1 MIDMEHHTPVD
12 PDTISDDDAW
22 FNGLSFIK
30 DIKVRPVKSSISI
43 GPTMSAVNESIPGK
57 YGNFYEGMNYES
69 REISFQVYAHC
80 GTDERLEQEIRENI
94 AQAFIKFNPNN
105 PTLEYQLV
113 FGNERVSGFG
123 YHSHKHYVGHVTS
136 IGTPQY
142 LHDDQTRDFTVDIV
156 FECSDPR
163 AYLPM
168 RTVQGVFSSNDNTE
182 VKINY
187 NDGTAPAEF
196 EAEIMYASDKAA
208 KHVGLITDSGGVMAI
223 GDDSDEV
230 GSWSSSSGTSET
242 NNLIPTKWDPTNLV
256 DIANSVSGTLSNWVT
271 DQATVKQNFA
281 NIQWGHDSV
290 GQTIGGAVKTDGTKI
305 TVGTRK
311 VKGYKP
317 SEYPKNKALKST
329 DGKSY
334 SVQNY
339 GSDAVMR
346 TVKDGKP
353 NGTPWYGPVIV
364 STGIIPTDTST
375 TMKNFKIT
383 FRIHHTKFGNKHPHN
398 ARAMGDIE
406 FMLLDENNNAF
417 FRTGIKD
424 SSTGEAPRLIMQF
437 CKPGSKWSD
446 TKNVLTLVSDAKTA
460 LKGQTKKNDQ
470 RVKVPYKTKSITTLV
485 KKVVSKTTRHSISSS
500 TRTTKSKRTGKHRS
514 KRNSTSTNSKTGT
527 TTSTSTTTHG
537 GSTTSTSTTTK
548 TEKKTS
554 YQYQYHTEKTK
565 NEENAFTNGWIE
577 VTLSRE
583 FGKYYI
589 EAYKLDGN
597 GKHKKGGWS
606 FTKYKKTPV
615 PKVPTG
621 DVSLTRVA
629 CGFFKHSIM
638 EDTVTPFEIYKSCS
652 LTMTHCSIW
661 AMNQEYYN
669 MYAPKTAKKYP
680 NLTISKGDHVTFS
693 SIETKVEKNDVAA
706 QPSWG
711 TNYPSLTP
719 QKINTLHFKTDG
731 DLTGAIYKIEWA
743 PRML

>member
-57 YGNFYEGMNYES
+57 YGNFYEGINYES
-69 REISFQVYAHC
+69 KEISFQIFAKC

-94 AQAFIKFNPNN
+94 AQAFIKFNPSN

-113 FGNERVSGFG
+113 FGNESASGFG
-123 YHSHKHYVGHVTS
+123 YHAHKHYIGHVTS
-136 IGTPQY
+136 IGSPQY
-142 LHDDQTRDFTVDIV
+142 LHDDETRDFTCDIT

-168 RTVQGVFSSNDNTE
+168 HTVQGVFTSNDNAE

-196 EAEIMYASDKAA
+196 EAQVLYANGKAA
-208 KHVGLITDSGGVMAI
+208 HHVGFITDSGGVMAI
-223 GDDSDEV
+223 GDDSSEV
-230 GSWSSSSGTSET
+230 GGWTSSSGTSET
-242 NNLIPTKWDPTNLV
+242 NNLIPAKWDPTNLV
-256 DIANSVSGTLSNWVT
+256 DIANSVSGTLANWVT
-271 DQATVKQNFA
+271 DQAAISQNFA

-290 GQTIGGAVKTDGTKI
+290 GQTIGGSVATEGTKI
-305 TVGTRK
+305 TVGIRK

-317 SEYPKNKALKST
+317 SEYPKNKELKAT

-339 GSDAVMR
+339 GTDDVMR
-346 TVKDGKP
+346 TVNNGVP
-353 NGTPWYGPVIV
+353 TGTPWYGPVIV
-364 STGIIPTDTST
+364 STGIIPADTST
-375 TMKNFKIT
+375 NMNNFKIT
-383 FRIHHTKFGNKHPHN
+383 FRIHHTKYGNGHPHN

-406 FMLLDENNNAF
+406 FMMLDSSNNAF
-417 FRTGIKD
+417 FRAGIKD
-424 SSTGEAPRLIMQF
+424 SSTGEAPTLIMQF
-437 CKPGSKWSD
+437 CKPGSAWGDSA
-446 TKNVLTLVSDAKTA
+446 NVLTLVSDSKAA
-460 LKGQTKKNDQ
+460 LRGQTKRNDQ
-470 RVKVPYKTKSITTLV
+470 VVRVPYKTRSITTIV
-485 KKVVSKTTRHSISSS
+485 KKVVSNTSRRSTSST
-500 TRTTKSKRTGKHRS
+500 TRTTKTKRRGKSRS
-514 KRNSTSTNSKTGT
+514 TTSHSGS
-527 TTSTSTTTHG
+527 STSTTTR
-537 GSTTSTSTTTK
+537 
-548 TEKKTS
+548 TEKNTS
-554 YQYQYHTEKTK
+554 YQYSYYTEKTK

-583 FGKYYI
+583 FGKFYI
-589 EAYKLDGN
+589 EAYKLDSNGN
-597 GKHKKGGWS
+597 HMKGGWS
-606 FTKYKKTPV
+606 FTKYKTAPV
-615 PKVPTG
+615 PNVPTG

-638 EDTVTPFEIYKSCS
+638 EDTVTPFEIYRSCS
-652 LTMTHCSIW
+652 LSMTHCSIW
-661 AMNQEYYN
+661 AMNEEYYN
-669 MYAPKTAKKYP
+669 MYAPKDIKTYP
-680 NLTISKGDHVTFS
+680 NVTISSGDHVTFS

-711 TNYPSLTP
+711 TNYPTLTP
-719 QKINTLHFKTDG
+719 QKINTLHFKSDG
-731 DLTGAIYKIEWA
+731 DLTGATYKIEWA

>member
-57 YGNFYEGMNYES
+57 YGNFYEGINYES
-69 REISFQVYAHC
+69 REINFQIFAKC

-94 AQAFIKFNPNN
+94 AQAFIKFNPSN

-113 FGNERVSGFG
+113 FGNESASGFG
-123 YHSHKHYVGHVTS
+123 YHAHKHYIGHVTS
-136 IGTPQY
+136 IGAPQY
-142 LHDDQTRDFTVDIV
+142 LHDDETRDFTCDIT

-168 RTVQGVFSSNDNTE
+168 HRVQGVFDSNDNAE

-196 EAEIMYASDKAA
+196 EAEVLYASGKAA
-208 KHVGLITDSGGVMAI
+208 RHVGFITDSGGVMAI
-223 GDDSDEV
+223 GDDHSEV
-230 GSWSSSSGTSET
+230 GGWSSSSGTSET
-242 NNLIPTKWDPTNLV
+242 NNLIPAKWDPTNLV
-256 DIANSVSGTLSNWVT
+256 DIANTVSGTLANWVT
-271 DQATVKQNFA
+271 DQAVISQNFA

-290 GQTIGGAVKTDGTKI
+290 GQTIGGAVTTEGTKI

-317 SEYPKNKALKST
+317 SEYPKNKELKPT

-339 GSDAVMR
+339 GTDEVMR
-346 TVKDGKP
+346 RTNNGVP

-364 STGIIPTDTST
+364 STGIIPADTST
-375 TMKNFKIT
+375 TMNNFKIT
-383 FRIHHTKFGNKHPHN
+383 FRIHHTKYGNGHPHN

-406 FMLLDENNNAF
+406 FLLLDASNNAF
-417 FRTGIKD
+417 FRAGVKD
-424 SSTGEAPRLIMQF
+424 SSTGEAPTLIMQF
-437 CKPGSKWSD
+437 CKPGSAWSD
-446 TKNVLTLVSDAKTA
+446 KANVLTLVSDSKAA
-460 LKGQTKKNDQ
+460 LRGQTKRNDQ
-470 RVKVPYKTKSITTLV
+470 IVRVPYKTKSITTIV
-485 KKVVSKTTRHSISSS
+485 RKIVSKTSRKSTSSTTRTSKTKRRGKSRAITSHSSS
-500 TRTTKSKRTGKHRS
+500 
-514 KRNSTSTNSKTGT
+514 
-527 TTSTSTTTHG
+527 STSTTTRA
-537 GSTTSTSTTTK
+537 
-548 TEKKTS
+548 EKKTS
-554 YQYQYHTEKTK
+554 YQYSYYTEKTK

-583 FGKYYI
+583 FGKFYI
-589 EAYKLDGN
+589 EAYKLDSNGN
-597 GKHKKGGWS
+597 HMKGGWS
-606 FTKYKKTPV
+606 FTKYKSTPV
-615 PKVPTG
+615 PNVPTG
-621 DVSLTRVA
+621 DVSLSRVA

-638 EDTVTPFEIYKSCS
+638 EDTVTPFEIYRSCS
-652 LTMTHCSIW
+652 LSMTHCSIW

-669 MYAPKTAKKYP
+669 RFAPRDIKHYP
-680 NLTISKGDHVTFS
+680 NVTVSRGDHVTFS
-693 SIETKVEKNDVAA
+693 SIETTVKKNGTAA

-711 TNYPSLTP
+711 TNYPTLTP
-719 QKINTLHFKTDG
+719 QKINTLHFKSDG
-731 DLTGAIYKIEWA
+731 DLTGATYKIEWA

>member
-57 YGNFYEGMNYES
+57 YGNFYEGINYES
-69 REISFQVYAHC
+69 REISFQIFAKC

-94 AQAFIKFNPNN
+94 AQAFIKFNPSN
-105 PTLEYQLV
+105 PTQEYELV
-113 FGNERVSGFG
+113 FGNENVSGFG
-123 YHSHKHYVGHVTS
+123 YHAHKHYIGHVTN
-136 IGTPQY
+136 IGAPQY
-142 LHDDQTRDFTVDIV
+142 LHDDGTRDFTCNIT

-168 RTVQGVFSSNDNTE
+168 HRVQGVFDSNDNAE

-196 EAEIMYASDKAA
+196 EAEVLYASGKAA
-208 KHVGLITDSGGVMAI
+208 HHVGFITDSGGVMAI
-223 GDDSDEV
+223 GDDHSEV
-230 GSWSSSSGTSET
+230 GGWSSSSGTSET
-242 NNLIPTKWDPTNLV
+242 NNLIPAKWDPTNLV
-256 DIANSVSGTLSNWVT
+256 DIANTVSGTLANWVT
-271 DQATVKQNFA
+271 DQAVISQNFA

-290 GQTIGGAVKTDGTKI
+290 GQTIGGAVTTEGTKI

-317 SEYPKNKALKST
+317 SEYPKNKELKPT

-339 GSDAVMR
+339 GTDEVMR
-346 TVKDGKP
+346 RTNNGVP

-364 STGIIPTDTST
+364 STGIIPADTST
-375 TMKNFKIT
+375 TMNNFKIT
-383 FRIHHTKFGNKHPHN
+383 FRIHHTKYGNGHPHN

-406 FMLLDENNNAF
+406 FLLLDASNNAF
-417 FRTGIKD
+417 FRAGVKD
-424 SSTGEAPRLIMQF
+424 SSTGEAPTLIMQF
-437 CKPGSKWSD
+437 CKPGSAWSD
-446 TKNVLTLVSDAKTA
+446 KANVLTLVSDSKAA
-460 LKGQTKKNDQ
+460 LRGQTKRNDQ
-470 RVKVPYKTKSITTLV
+470 IVRVPYKTKSITTIV
-485 KKVVSKTTRHSISSS
+485 RKIVSKTSRKSTSSTTRTSKTKRRGKSRAITSHSSS
-500 TRTTKSKRTGKHRS
+500 
-514 KRNSTSTNSKTGT
+514 
-527 TTSTSTTTHG
+527 STSTTTRA
-537 GSTTSTSTTTK
+537 
-548 TEKKTS
+548 EKKTS
-554 YQYQYHTEKTK
+554 YQYSYYTEKTK

-583 FGKYYI
+583 FGKFYI
-589 EAYKLDGN
+589 EAYKLDSNGN
-597 GKHKKGGWS
+597 HMKGGWS
-606 FTKYKKTPV
+606 FTKYKSTPV
-615 PKVPTG
+615 PNVPTG
-621 DVSLTRVA
+621 DVSLSRVA

-638 EDTVTPFEIYKSCS
+638 EDTVTPFEIYRSCS
-652 LTMTHCSIW
+652 LSMTHCSIW

-669 MYAPKTAKKYP
+669 RFAPRDIKHYP
-680 NLTISKGDHVTFS
+680 NVTVSRGDHVTFS
-693 SIETKVEKNDVAA
+693 SIETTVKKNGTAA

-711 TNYPSLTP
+711 TNYPTLTP
-719 QKINTLHFKTDG
+719 QKINTLHFKSDG
-731 DLTGAIYKIEWA
+731 DLTGATYKIEWA

>member
-57 YGNFYEGMNYES
+57 YGNFYEGINYES
-69 REISFQVYAHC
+69 REINFQIFAKC

-94 AQAFIKFNPNN
+94 AQAFIKFNPSN

-113 FGNERVSGFG
+113 FGNESVSGFG
-123 YHSHKHYVGHVTS
+123 YHAHKHYIGHVTS
-136 IGTPQY
+136 IGAPKY
-142 LHDDQTRDFTVDIV
+142 LHDDETRDFTCDIT

-168 RTVQGVFSSNDNTE
+168 HTVQGVFTSNDNTE

-196 EAEIMYASDKAA
+196 EAEVLYASNKAA
-208 KHVGLITDSGGVMAI
+208 RHLGFITDNGGVMAI
-223 GDDSDEV
+223 GDDSSEV
-230 GSWSSSSGTSET
+230 GSWSSSNGTSET

-256 DIANSVSGTLSNWVT
+256 DIANSVSGTLANWVT
-271 DQATVKQNFA
+271 DQATISQNFA
-281 NIQWGHDSV
+281 NLQWGHDSV
-290 GQTIGGAVKTDGTKI
+290 GQTIGGAVKTEGTKI

-317 SEYPKNKALKST
+317 SEYPKNKELKPT

-339 GSDAVMR
+339 GTDEVMR
-346 TVKDGKP
+346 RTNNGVP

-364 STGIIPTDTST
+364 STGIVPADTST
-375 TMKNFKIT
+375 TMNNFKIT
-383 FRIHHTKFGNKHPHN
+383 FRIHHTKYGNGHPHN

-406 FMLLDENNNAF
+406 FLLLDASSNAF
-417 FRTGIKD
+417 FRAGIKD
-424 SSTGEAPRLIMQF
+424 SSTGEAPTLIMQF
-437 CKPGSKWSD
+437 CKPGSAWSD
-446 TKNVLTLVSDAKTA
+446 KANVLTLVSDSKAA
-460 LKGQTKKNDQ
+460 LRGQTKRNDQ
-470 RVKVPYKTKSITTLV
+470 IVRVPYKTKSITTIV
-485 KKVVSKTTRHSISSS
+485 RKVVSKTSRRSTSSTTRTSKTKRRGKSRAITSHSSS
-500 TRTTKSKRTGKHRS
+500 
-514 KRNSTSTNSKTGT
+514 
-527 TTSTSTTTHG
+527 STSTTTRP
-537 GSTTSTSTTTK
+537 
-548 TEKKTS
+548 EKKTS
-554 YQYQYHTEKTK
+554 YQYSYYTEKTK

-583 FGKYYI
+583 FGKFYI
-589 EAYKLDGN
+589 EAYKLDSNGN
-597 GKHKKGGWS
+597 HMKGGWS
-606 FTKYKKTPV
+606 FTKYKSTPV
-615 PKVPTG
+615 PNVPTG
-621 DVSLTRVA
+621 DVSLSRVA

-638 EDTVTPFEIYKSCS
+638 EDTVTPFEIYRSCS

-661 AMNQEYYN
+661 SMNQEYYN
-669 MYAPKTAKKYP
+669 RYAPRDIKSYP
-680 NLTISKGDHVTFS
+680 NVTISRGDHVTFS
-693 SIETKVEKNDVAA
+693 SIETTVKKNGTAV

-711 TNYPSLTP
+711 TNYPTLTP
-719 QKINTLHFKTDG
+719 QKINTLHFKSDG
-731 DLTGAIYKIEWA
+731 DLTGATYKIEWA

>member
-69 REISFQVYAHC
+69 REINFQIFAKC

-94 AQAFIKFNPNN
+94 AQAFIKFNPSN
-105 PTLEYQLV
+105 PTLEYELV
-113 FGNERVSGFG
+113 FGNESVSGFG
-123 YHSHKHYVGHVTS
+123 YHAHKHYIGHVTS
-136 IGTPQY
+136 IGAPQY
-142 LHDDQTRDFTVDIV
+142 LHDDETRDFTCDIT

-168 RTVQGVFSSNDNTE
+168 HTVQGVFTSNDNTE

-196 EAEIMYASDKAA
+196 EAEVLYASNKAA
-208 KHVGLITDSGGVMAI
+208 RHIGFITDNGGVMAI
-223 GDDSDEV
+223 GDDSSEV
-230 GSWSSSSGTSET
+230 GSWSSSNGTSET

-256 DIANSVSGTLSNWVT
+256 DIANSVSGTLANWVT
-271 DQATVKQNFA
+271 DQATISQNFA
-281 NIQWGHDSV
+281 NLQWGHDSV
-290 GQTIGGAVKTDGTKI
+290 GQTIGGAVTTEGTKI

-317 SEYPKNKALKST
+317 SEYPKNKELKPT

-339 GSDAVMR
+339 GTDEVMR
-346 TVKDGKP
+346 RTNNGVP

-364 STGIIPTDTST
+364 STGIVPADTST
-375 TMKNFKIT
+375 TMNNFKIT
-383 FRIHHTKFGNKHPHN
+383 FRIHHTKYGNGHPHN

-406 FMLLDENNNAF
+406 FLLLDASNNAF
-417 FRTGIKD
+417 FRAGIKD
-424 SSTGEAPRLIMQF
+424 SSTGEAPTLIMQF
-437 CKPGSKWSD
+437 CKPGSAWSD
-446 TKNVLTLVSDAKTA
+446 QANVLTLVSDSKAA
-460 LKGQTKKNDQ
+460 LRGQTKRNDQ
-470 RVKVPYKTKSITTLV
+470 IVRVPYKTKSITTIV
-485 KKVVSKTTRHSISSS
+485 RKVVSKTSRRSTSSTTRTSKTKRRGKSRAITSHSSS
-500 TRTTKSKRTGKHRS
+500 
-514 KRNSTSTNSKTGT
+514 
-527 TTSTSTTTHG
+527 STSTTTRP
-537 GSTTSTSTTTK
+537 
-548 TEKKTS
+548 EKKTS
-554 YQYQYHTEKTK
+554 YQYSYYTEKTK

-583 FGKYYI
+583 FGKFYI
-589 EAYKLDGN
+589 EAYKLDSNGN
-597 GKHKKGGWS
+597 HMKGGWS
-606 FTKYKKTPV
+606 FTKYKSTPV
-615 PKVPTG
+615 PNVPTG
-621 DVSLTRVA
+621 DVSLSRVA

-638 EDTVTPFEIYKSCS
+638 EDTVTPFEIYRSCS

-661 AMNQEYYN
+661 SMNQEYYN
-669 MYAPKTAKKYP
+669 RYAPRDIKSYP
-680 NLTISKGDHVTFS
+680 NVTISRGDHVTFS
-693 SIETKVEKNDVAA
+693 SIETTVKKNGTAA

-711 TNYPSLTP
+711 TNYPTLTP
-719 QKINTLHFKTDG
+719 QKINTLHFKSDG
-731 DLTGAIYKIEWA
+731 DLTGATYKIEWA

>member
-57 YGNFYEGMNYES
+57 YGNFYEGINYES
-69 REISFQVYAHC
+69 REINFQIFAKC

-94 AQAFIKFNPNN
+94 AQAFIKFNPSN

-113 FGNERVSGFG
+113 FGNESASGFG
-123 YHSHKHYVGHVTS
+123 YHAHKHYIGHVTS
-136 IGTPQY
+136 IGAPQY
-142 LHDDQTRDFTVDIV
+142 LHDDETRDFTCDIT

-168 RTVQGVFSSNDNTE
+168 HTVQGVFTSNDNTE

-196 EAEIMYASDKAA
+196 EAEVLYASNKAA
-208 KHVGLITDSGGVMAI
+208 RHLGFITDNGGVMAI
-223 GDDSDEV
+223 GDDSSEV
-230 GSWSSSSGTSET
+230 GSWNSSNGTSET

-256 DIANSVSGTLSNWVT
+256 DVANTVSGTLSNWVT
-271 DQATVKQNFA
+271 DQAAISQNFA

-290 GQTIGGAVKTDGTKI
+290 GQKIGGSVTTEGTKI

-317 SEYPKNKALKST
+317 SEYPKNKQLKAT
-329 DGKSY
+329 DGKTY

-339 GSDAVMR
+339 GTDDVMR
-346 TVKDGKP
+346 TTKDGVP

-364 STGIIPTDTST
+364 STGIIPAATST
-375 TMKNFKIT
+375 AMNNFKIT
-383 FRIHHTKFGNKHPHN
+383 FRIHHTKYGHRHPHN

-406 FMLLDENNNAF
+406 FLLLDENNNAF

-424 SSTGEAPRLIMQF
+424 SSTGSAPNLIMQF
-437 CKPGSKWSD
+437 CKPGSAWSD
-446 TKNVLTLVSDAKTA
+446 KKNVLTLVSDSKAA
-460 LKGQTKKNDQ
+460 LRGQTKRNDQ
-470 RVKVPYKTKSITTLV
+470 VVRIPYKTRSITTIV
-485 KKVVSKTTRHSISSS
+485 RKVVSHTSRRSTSLTTRTSK
-500 TRTTKSKRTGKHRS
+500 TKRRGKHRGKS
-514 KRNSTSTNSKTGT
+514 SSITSHFSS
-527 TTSTSTTTHG
+527 STSTTTR
-537 GSTTSTSTTTK
+537 K
-548 TEKKTS
+548 YKKTS
-554 YQYQYHTEKTK
+554 YQYRYHTEKTK

-583 FGKYYI
+583 FGKFYI
-589 EAYKLDGN
+589 EAYKLDRN
-597 GKHKKGGWS
+597 GHHTKHGWS
-606 FTKYKKTPV
+606 YTKYKSKPV
-615 PKVPTG
+615 PNVPTG
-621 DVSLTRVA
+621 DVSLGRVA

-638 EDTVTPFEIYKSCS
+638 EDTVTPFEIYRSCS
-652 LTMTHCSIW
+652 LSMTHCSIW
-661 AMNQEYYN
+661 SMNQEYYN
-669 MYAPKTAKKYP
+669 MFAPKNLKHYP
-680 NLTISKGDHVTFS
+680 NVTISKGDHVTFS
-693 SIETKVEKNDVAA
+693 SIETTVKKNGTAA

-711 TNYPSLTP
+711 TNYPTLTP
-719 QKINTLHFKTDG
+719 QKINTLHFKSDG
-731 DLTGAIYKIEWA
+731 DLTGATYKIEWA

>member
-69 REISFQVYAHC
+69 KEITFQIFAKC

-94 AQAFIKFNPNN
+94 AQAFIKFNPSN

-113 FGNERVSGFG
+113 FGNESASGFG
-123 YHSHKHYVGHVTS
+123 YHAHKHYVGHVTS

-142 LHDDQTRDFTVDIV
+142 LHDDETRDFTCDIT

-168 RTVQGVFSSNDNTE
+168 HTMQGVFTSNDNAE

-196 EAEIMYASDKAA
+196 EAEVLYASGKAA
-208 KHVGLITDSGGVMAI
+208 HHVGFITDSGGVMAI
-223 GDDSDEV
+223 GDDSSEV
-230 GSWSSSSGTSET
+230 GGWSSASGTSET
-242 NNLIPTKWDPTNLV
+242 NNLIPVKWDPTNLV
-256 DIANSVSGTLSNWVT
+256 DIANSVSGTLANWVT
-271 DQATVKQNFA
+271 DQATISQNFA

-290 GQTIGGAVKTDGTKI
+290 GQTIGGSVKTDGTKI

-317 SEYPKNKALKST
+317 SEYPKNKELKAT

-339 GSDAVMR
+339 GTDTVMR
-346 TVKDGKP
+346 TVKNGKP
-353 NGTPWYGPVIV
+353 NGCPWYGPVIV
-364 STGIIPTDTST
+364 STGIIPADTST

-383 FRIHHTKFGNKHPHN
+383 FRIHHTKFGKGHPHN

-406 FMLLDENNNAF
+406 FMLLDASNNAF
-417 FRTGIKD
+417 FRAGIKD
-424 SSTGEAPRLIMQF
+424 SSTGEAPTLIMQF

-446 TKNVLTLVSDAKTA
+446 KNNVLTLVSDSKTA

-470 RVKVPYKTKSITTLV
+470 LVKVPYKTRSITTLV
-485 KKVVSKTTRHSISSS
+485 KKVVSKTTRKSTSST
-500 TRTTKSKRTGKHRS
+500 TRTTKTKKKGKH
-514 KRNSTSTNSKTGT
+514 KT
-527 TTSTSTTTHG
+527 TTSHS
-537 GSTTSTSTTTK
+537 GSSTSTTTK

-554 YQYQYHTEKTK
+554 YQYSYYTEKTK

-583 FGKYYI
+583 FGKFYI
-589 EAYKLDGN
+589 EAYKLDSN
-597 GKHKKGGWS
+597 GKHMKNGWS
-606 FTKYKKTPV
+606 FTKYKTAPV
-615 PKVPTG
+615 PNVPTG
-621 DVSLTRVA
+621 DVSLSRVA

-638 EDTVTPFEIYKSCS
+638 EDTVTPFEIYKSCA

-661 AMNQEYYN
+661 SMNQEYYN
-669 MYAPKTAKKYP
+669 MYAPKTAKSYP
-680 NLTISKGDHVTFS
+680 NMTISKGDHVTFS

-706 QPSWG
+706 QPTWG
-711 TNYPSLTP
+711 TNYPTLTP
-719 QKINTLHFKTDG
+719 QKINTLHFKSDG
-731 DLTGAIYKIEWA
+731 DLTGATYKIEWA